1 MGEFVEQSLESLLPT
16 FEQLSHVQLFTE
28 SEVNA
33 FVKRCRQFEYRLNKQ
48 EKTPRDF
55 DLYAEY
61 LCDFLKL
68 LKSRRTKMQYWHKL
82 KLIDRPMCKK
92 VASIYRRAADRFQGD
107 LHQWEKL
114 INFLN
119 EHTMRR
125 ELAAAYTRALQIH
138 GRNENLR
145 REFALWQFFSAASPQ
160 NARTQILASLRLFP
174 GSAILYSALFTI
186 EIHFVEKV
194 LKRRKFITE
203 KRGEHKHGSD
213 DSDEERVYDEEVDDS
228 IMNLDV
234 AKAVVEQAI
243 SAVSREAVSDA
254 SRQFCRDFGRPG
266 EQKHLFTTVVVTTT
280 S

>member
-174 GSAILYSALFTI
+174 ESAILYSAFFTI

-203 KRGEHKHGSD
+203 KRGDPKHGSD
-213 DSDEERVYDEEVDDS
+213 DSDAERVYDEEVDDS

-243 SAVSREAVSDA
+243 SAVSREAVS
-254 SRQFCRDFGRPG
+254 G
-266 EQKHLFTTVVVTTT
+266 LFLLYLPLRLP
-280 S
+280 